1 MTVSQLARDSM
12 GGRRSPDATMIYYFA
27 YGSNCNQAIMEK
39 KGVIARTPSARP
51 VGTSLLPGH
60 RLTFHK
66 RGRDGSGKCDAFET
80 AHLHR
85 RLLDPPIGL
94 E

>member
-1 MTVSQLARDSM
+1 
-12 GGRRSPDATMIYYFA
+12 MIYYFA
-27 YGSNCNQAIMEK
+27 YGSNMLTERL
-39 KGVIARTPSARP
+39 IARTPSARP